1 VRLRLGK
8 NKIERRLRAARP
20 QASESVVKAI
30 MGEIEGARSAP
41 ARRPRLRLA
50 GVTAGLALG
59 VLAVGGLGYA
69 MTYAGDFVTGVTHHI
84 GVGTRTTVRT
94 VVLNAANDQYGTTT
108 TATTTTT
115 VTTTTAT
122 TTTSPATTTNSD
134 GSKSTSVQASSS
146 GAVTVAAP
154 TDTSQ
159 KTEVA
164 WSPTTFD
171 KPVVISVDPTPP
183 VAAPAFLGPANDR
196 IVSIVVTDKT
206 TGAVI
211 HNLAAPLEIVFS
223 NAPKGFVPAVSEDG
237 VNFRALVEI
246 AGPPLPDNAQD
257 GFYRSGDDIHIIT
270 RHLTQFA
277 VLYKAHLSTSESGR
291 KTQPAGS
298 GKFGDPTRIHSG
310 APAVDVV
317 NAPTA
322 IGNDVALTFFVDEQV
337 AVYVHV
343 VSGDSELVLGS
354 SSTVRKHR
362 IGGKSRKT
370 FHIAILRPGTIN
382 LNLHIP
388 VGLAAGSKVQLT
400 FVDFDGNKVEK
411 TVEIQ

>member
-20 QASESVVKAI
+20 QASESVVNAI
-30 MGEIEGARSAP
+30 MGELEGARSGP

-69 MTYAGDFVTGVTHHI
+69 MTYAGDFVTGVTRHI

-108 TATTTTT
+108 SATTTTF
-115 VTTTTAT
+115 TTTAAT
-122 TTTSPATTTNSD
+122 TTTSPATTTSSD
-134 GSKSTSVQASSS
+134 GTKSTSVQASSS
-146 GAVTVAAP
+146 GTVTVAAP
-154 TDTSQ
+154 TDTAQ
-159 KTEVA
+159 QTAVT

-196 IVSIVVTDKT
+196 IVSIVVTDKS

-211 HNLAAPLEIVFS
+211 HNLAAPLEIVFA
-223 NAPKGFVPAVSEDG
+223 NAPAGFVPAVSEDG
-237 VNFRALVEI
+237 VNFRALAEI

-257 GFYRSGDDIHIIT
+257 GFYRTGDDIHIIT

-310 APAVDVV
+310 APVVDIV

-337 AVYVHV
+337 GIYVHV
-343 VSGDSELVLGS
+343 VSDDAELVLGS

-382 LNLHIP
+382 LNLHVP
-388 VGLAAGSKVQLT
+388 VGLVPGSKVQIT

-411 TVEIQ
+411 TVTIQ